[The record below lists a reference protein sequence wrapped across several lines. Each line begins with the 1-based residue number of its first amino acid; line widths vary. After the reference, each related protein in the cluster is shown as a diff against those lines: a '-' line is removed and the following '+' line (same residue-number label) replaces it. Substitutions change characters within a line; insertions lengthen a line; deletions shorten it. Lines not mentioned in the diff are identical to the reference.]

1 MRYASR
7 LGIVCAIVG
16 LVILSGCSAIKQAIH
31 PAPTQSMPQT
41 MTESCGKPANGKYV
55 GLSVA
60 KNNLIAPT
68 EQAMGTTANVIT
80 LYYAI
85 GATVYPQSLTDLCE
99 DHKLPILDL
108 GSDTES
114 LAQIANGAEDGYF
127 KNLASMVGSL
137 QIPVG
142 IDFDHEFNGSWYKWG
157 YTHAQPSEFI
167 AAWRHVVNLF
177 RSNGATNVIWVWN
190 PNVTMAR
197 TTNDLQAWYPGD
209 SYVNWVGLDGYFY
222 GATESYASVFDYTID
237 QIKKFTRRPFIIVE
251 TGASP
256 ASGQARAIT
265 SLFQGVA
272 KTPGMLGFIYFDYD
286 KTPTHN
292 WYINKDPSALA
303 AFKAGADAYLNGS
316 G

>member
-1 MRYASR
+1 MRYISR
-7 LGIVCAIVG
+7 LGIVCAIIGVA
-16 LVILSGCSAIKQAIH
+16 VLSGCSAMQQVIH

-41 MTESCGKPANGKYV
+41 MAESCGKPANGKYV
-55 GLSVA
+55 GLSVT
-60 KNNLIAPT
+60 KNNLIVPT
-68 EQAMGTTANVIT
+68 EQAIGITANVVT
-80 LYYAI
+80 MYYSI

-108 GSDTES
+108 GSENYS
-114 LAQIANGAEDGYF
+114 LTQIADGAEDGYF

-167 AAWRHVVNLF
+167 AAWRHIVDLF
-177 RSNGATNVIWVWN
+177 RNNGATDVIWIWN
-190 PNVTMAR
+190 PNVIMLR

-209 SYVNWVGLDGYFY
+209 GYVNWVGLDGYFY
-222 GATESYASVFDYTID
+222 SSTESYAGIFDNTIG
-237 QIKKFTRRPFIIVE
+237 QIRKFTQRPFIIVE
-251 TGASP
+251 TGANP
-256 ASGQARAIT
+256 ASGQARGIT

-272 KTPGMLGFIYFDYD
+272 KTPGMLGLIYFDYD

-303 AFKAGADAYLNGS
+303 AFKAGAAAYLNGS